1 MKINRNFPL
10 PALVL
15 AGALALSA
23 CGGGDSESMTNDT
36 SSEQT
41 SQEAAT
47 TFNDADVEFAS
58 QMIPHHKQA
67 VMMSELAFDRGGP
80 EVVELAE
87 QIRDAQSPE
96 IETMTQWL
104 SDWGVDEPMS
114 MNMDDM
120 GSGGMMG
127 PDDMQS
133 LMGAQGQE
141 FDTAWLEM
149 MIVHHEGA
157 ITMSQAEQENG
168 ASQEAIDLA
177 GEIIEAQ
184 QAEIT
189 QMEGM
194 LE

>member
-67 VMMSELAFDRGGP
+67 VIMSELAFDRGGP

-127 PDDMQS
+127 PDDIQS

-149 MIVHHEGA
+149 MIVHHVGA

-168 ASQEAIDLA
+168 ASQEAIGLA